1 MKRVKGFDVP
11 VDRINPLTRIDIYI
25 DTFQFW
31 MLVLFSLFPDEVWA
45 IPFIKQMPP
54 EHLLNDVAKSFIQCL
69 FVVVLR
75 LGLRHRGKPK

>member
-45 IPFIKQMPP
+45 ISFIKQMPP
-54 EHLLNDVAKSFIQCL
+54 EHLRMMLQRVLYNVCSWL
-69 FVVVLR
+69 F
-75 LGLRHRGKPK
+75 